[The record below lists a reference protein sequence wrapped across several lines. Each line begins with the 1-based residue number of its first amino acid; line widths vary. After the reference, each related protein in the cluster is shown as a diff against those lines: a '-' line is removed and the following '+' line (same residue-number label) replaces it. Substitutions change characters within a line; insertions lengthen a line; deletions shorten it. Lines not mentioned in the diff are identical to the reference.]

1 MILTSEL
8 AQQIVDNIMPIVRQ
22 NVNIMDHA
30 GTIIASGQKH
40 RLHTFHKGARDV
52 IDSGAVLAIFPEDLD
67 RYPGALP
74 GLNWPIVLAGQTIG
88 VVGVTGH
95 PDAVRNTAEL
105 VKMITEL
112 ILERELLM
120 EEFRSQSHLH
130 EQFALLLLSEHAAAS
145 YSQIEARAKLL
156 KFDLTLP
163 RLIAVLDV
171 SPILESAFSQYGPY
185 DLVSARTRE
194 SLLQLVAAAGAIA
207 AEDMVAFLENR
218 LVVFKHFPRGAL
230 PARIG
235 EWGASFAGLLA
246 GEGCDAPLAIGLGSL
261 VGSPLRL
268 HDSYQEALFALAN
281 CQSGAG
287 PASIYDFDLL
297 TSYLLRHPRGPATC
311 AAARALQDKLG
322 EKIDARY
329 DMRNTIKHLLANNL
343 NLSLTAKALFIH
355 RNTLVFR
362 LKKLEQLTGLCPA
375 QRINHAILCK
385 ILCG

>member
-1 MILTSEL
+1 MILTNEL

-22 NVNIMDHA
+22 NVNIMNHA
-30 GTIIASGQKH
+30 GIIIGSGQKH
-40 RLHTFHKGARDV
+40 RLNSFHKGARDV

-74 GLNWPIVLAGQTIG
+74 GLNWPIVLAGQTVG
-88 VVGVTGH
+88 VVGVSGH

-112 ILERELLM
+112 IMERELLM

-130 EQFALLLLSEHAAAS
+130 EQFALQLLSEHAAAS

-163 RLIAVLDV
+163 RLITALDV

-185 DLVSARTRE
+185 DLVSARAQE
-194 SLLQLVAAAGAIA
+194 SLLQRVVAAGAIA

-218 LVVFKHFPRGAL
+218 LVIFKHFPRGAL

-235 EWGASFAGLLA
+235 EWGASLAGLLA
-246 GEGCDAPLAIGLGSL
+246 ADSRETPLTLGLGSL

-268 HDSYQEALFALAN
+268 HDSYQEALFVLASRR
-281 CQSGAG
+281 SGAG

-297 TSYLLRHPRGPATC
+297 TSYLLRNPRGIASC
-311 AAARALQDKLG
+311 SAARDLQDKLS
-322 EKIDARY
+322 EKVDARY
-329 DMRNTIKHLLANNL
+329 DMRNTIQRLLDNNL
-343 NLSLTAKALFIH
+343 NLALTAKALFIH

-362 LKKLEQLTGLCPA
+362 LKKLEQLTGLTPA
-375 QRINHAILCK
+375 QKINHAILCK